1 MRRKLQHR
9 AGARFAVAESMM
21 RRLLLG
27 ILLLLVGG
35 SAGAESTDGRVLFLQ
50 HCAICHG
57 IDRRGDGQDAG
68 LFDPPPTDLR
78 SKLVIDRN
86 IADLTRTIRD
96 GRRQLLSLDIANL
109 RRQAAEAD
117 AVVTYMQRLPD
128 IDWPNADAGKELFVA
143 RCAECHGPLGRPGP
157 DVKLPRGIRRPRD
170 LSDLT
175 FQRTTSDAEMVIAVR
190 HGREG
195 MPGLTPRL
203 SEEQARQVASFVRL
217 LSPGYVTYSAYC
229 AGCHGD
235 HGVGSGSFAE
245 SYPAPTA
252 IFDRTYF
259 ARHDGEALRVSA
271 WHMLRAHKPSMPH
284 FRAALSEAQARALA
298 DYLKHPATP

>member
-1 MRRKLQHR
+1 
-9 AGARFAVAESMM
+9 MM
-21 RRLLLG
+21 RGLLLG
-27 ILLLLVGG
+27 ILLVLVRG
-35 SAGAESTDGRVLFLQ
+35 SAGAGSSDGHALFLQ
-50 HCAICHG
+50 QCALCHG
-57 IDRRGDGQDAG
+57 VDRRGDGQDAG

-78 SKLVIDRN
+78 SKAVMGRSV
-86 IADLTRTIRD
+86 ADLTQTILD
-96 GRRQLLSLDIANL
+96 GRRQLLFLDLANL

-117 AVVTYMQRLPD
+117 AVVTYLQRLPD
-128 IDWPNADAGKELFVA
+128 VDWPNVDAGKELFAA
-143 RCAECHGPLGRPGP
+143 RCAECHGPTGRPGS
-157 DVKLPRGIRRPRD
+157 DGKLPRGTRRPRD

-175 FQRTTSDAEMVIAVR
+175 FQRATSDAEMVTAVR

-203 SEEQARQVASFVRL
+203 SQEQARQVAAFVRL

-229 AGCHGD
+229 AACHGD

-245 SYPAPTA
+245 SYAAPTA
-252 IFDRTYF
+252 IFDRAYF

-284 FRAALSEAQARALA
+284 FRATLNDAQARALA
-298 DYLKHPATP
+298 DYLQHPSTP